1 MTKEN
6 FESMDFDKAME
17 LLYEECNELTDY
29 ETLKKYIIKNINDDS
44 NMLALHLLSAIYN
57 SDGDSD
63 WYYYDYTAGTLCTP
77 VCLNNVDDVE
87 QYIGFD
93 KE

>member
-17 LLYEECNELTDY
+17 LLYEECNELTDN
-29 ETLKKYIIKNINDDS
+29 EALKKYIIKNINDDN

>member
-1 MTKEN
+1 MTKEK
-6 FESMDFDKAME
+6 FESMDFNEAME

-29 ETLKKYIIKNINDDS
+29 ETLKGYIIKNINDDN
-44 NMLALHLLSAIYN
+44 NMFALHLLSAIYN

-63 WYYYDYTAGTLCTP
+63 WYYYDYTAGTCCTP

>member
-1 MTKEN
+1 MTRTE

-17 LLYEECNELTDY
+17 QLYENSNEITTY
-29 ETLKKYIIKNINDDS
+29 EILKDFIIHNLNED
-44 NMLALHLLSAIYN
+44 NNHLALHILSAIYN

-77 VCLNNVDDVE
+77 VCLNDVDDVE
-87 QYIGFD
+87 SFIGFD

>member
-29 ETLKKYIIKNINDDS
+29 EALKKYIIKNINDDN

>member
-29 ETLKKYIIKNINDDS
+29 EALKKYIIKNINDDS

>member
-1 MTKEN
+1 
-6 FESMDFDKAME
+6 MDFDKAME

-29 ETLKKYIIKNINDDS
+29 EALKKYIIKNINDDN